1 MGEKQMRNTLGRKS
15 LAVGIILLFV
25 GVAVAPSIN
34 LSVVRASNDNDLV
47 EVTTQACGIKGYRDT
62 TVKLT
67 REQYQ
72 NLEQYLI
79 DFRAKLNQTTT
90 REEAVPI
97 FKEAVVELDKYGL
110 LPKGMS
116 VERAQ
121 RLVSEQHQNNI
132 IMKLKDSLV
141 NNHLSSLDN
150 ESNYFCLVAGKA
162 TIVRAWGPL
171 FPILAKQG
179 FLYHLIVMLF
189 PVAESYFP
197 YVLLGH
203 FAGSLFSGSPI
214 VPYGHLY
221 FGIDTYLNHGHYNPS
236 HGWIFSVGVNGI
248 KNWFG
253 DFYGGIDSI
262 NFPNFVN
269 GRKVYYRG
277 MSGFSGLKITFLSA
291 STDVSYFLGG
301 CVQVKVNLSEPV

>member
-1 MGEKQMRNTLGRKS
+1 MEMKRI
-15 LAVGIILLFV
+15 LAVGVILLFI
-25 GVAVAPSIN
+25 GISVAPTIN
-34 LSVVRASNDNDLV
+34 FNAVKASTNDDLV
-47 EVTTQACGIKGYRDT
+47 EVTTQACGIQGYGNT

-67 REQYQ
+67 REQYH
-72 NLEQYLI
+72 NLESYLVE
-79 DFRAKLNQTTT
+79 FRARLNQTSSKA
-90 REEAVPI
+90 EAVPI

-116 VERAQ
+116 VERVQ
-121 RLVSEQHQNNI
+121 RLVFEQHQNKI

-171 FPILAKQG
+171 FPILVKQG
-179 FLYHLIVMLF
+179 FLYHLIVMFL
-189 PVAESYFP
+189 PVDEGYFP

-301 CVQVKVNLSEPV
+301 CVQVKVNLSGLV